1 MPVRVPSDHRFRRAR
16 TPARRR
22 SRAAVVLAV
31 AWAMTLLAGAGLL
44 AAALLGRFASGPL
57 LTVRH
62 VEVEGLE
69 HLERAEVDALLT
81 NLPGQNLIT
90 IDLGELTDRL
100 ESSPWIRVADIRRVL
115 PATVAIDVR
124 ERRPVAL
131 ARIDDRLHLIDAWGT
146 LIAEYG
152 PRYVEFDLPI
162 VDGLVGED
170 GSVDHARMQLARDL
184 IEALAGEADL
194 LPRVSQVDVSD
205 EMNAIVILEG
215 EPVLLHLGSED
226 FVERLDRYLDL
237 APTLEERVP
246 VMDYIDL
253 RFGERIYVGTMVAVA
268 QGDGPVSP

>member
-22 SRAAVVLAV
+22 SRAAVWLAL
-31 AWAMTLLAGAGLL
+31 AWAVTLLAGAGLL
-44 AAALLGRFASGPL
+44 AAALLGRFESGPL

-62 VEVEGLE
+62 VEVEGLV

-90 IDLGELTDRL
+90 IDLRELTGRL
-100 ESSPWIRVADIRRVL
+100 ESSPWIRVADIRRIL

-124 ERRPVAL
+124 ERQPVAL

-146 LIAEYG
+146 FIAEFG
-152 PRYVEFDLPI
+152 PRYVAFDLPI

-184 IEALAGEADL
+184 IEALVGEADL
-194 LPRVSQVDVSD
+194 LSRVSQVDVSD
-205 EMNAIVILEG
+205 EMNAVVILEG

-253 RFGERIYVGTMVAVA
+253 RFGERIYVGTMAAVA
-268 QGDGPVSP
+268 RVDGPVSR

>member
-22 SRAAVVLAV
+22 SRAAVWLGL
-31 AWAMTLLAGAGLL
+31 AWAVTLLAGAGLL
-44 AAALLGRFASGPL
+44 AAALLGRFESGPL

-62 VEVEGLE
+62 VEVEGLV

-90 IDLGELTDRL
+90 IDLRELTGRL
-100 ESSPWIRVADIRRVL
+100 ESSPWIRVADIRRIL

-124 ERRPVAL
+124 ERQPVAL

-146 LIAEYG
+146 FIAEFG
-152 PRYVEFDLPI
+152 PRYVAFDLPI

-194 LPRVSQVDVSD
+194 LSRVSQVDVSD
-205 EMNAIVILEG
+205 EMNAVVILEG

-253 RFGERIYVGTMVAVA
+253 RFGERIYVGTMAAVA
-268 QGDGPVSP
+268 RVDGPVSR